1 MSGFTFERRELK
13 YRITDAQRA
22 ALEAAFGTR
31 MVPDEHGESTICNI
45 YYDTPDYR
53 LIRASL
59 EKPAYKEK
67 LRLRSYGVAEPGGE
81 VFLELKKKYKG
92 IVYKRRITLPEDA
105 AGEFIAGRAPL
116 GEHGQI
122 GREIE
127 YFTSIYAPLRPA
139 VHLSYERSAWFSRE
153 DRDLRITFDRNIR
166 FRRED
171 VSLTLPAAGRRIL
184 PEGESLMEIKATASL
199 PPRLPPGSF
208 SCFSPRRSRWD
219 LSLRLSTHAAATAQ
233 RALPSRSH
241 CCRASCAL

>member
-1 MSGFTFERRELK
+1 MNGYTFERRELK

-22 ALEAAFGTR
+22 ALEAAFGAR

-45 YYDTPDYR
+45 YYDTADYR

-67 LRLRSYGVAEPGGE
+67 LRLRSYGVTEPGGE

-127 YFTSIYAPLRPA
+127 YFTAFYAPLLPA

-153 DRDLRITFDRNIR
+153 DRDLRITFDKNIR
-166 FRRED
+166 FRQED
-171 VSLTLPAAGRRIL
+171 VSLTLPAGGRRIL
-184 PEGESLMEIKATASL
+184 PEGESLMEIKA
-199 PPRLPPGSF
+199 
-208 SCFSPRRSRWD
+208 
-219 LSLRLSTHAAATAQ
+219 AAALPLWLVSELDTLGIFQSTFSKYGEAYKAILAGAQKTFGGKTA
-233 RALPSRSH
+233 
-241 CCRASCAL
+241 

>member
-1 MSGFTFERRELK
+1 MNGYTFERRELK

-22 ALEAAFGTR
+22 ALEAACGAR

-45 YYDTPDYR
+45 YYDTADYR

-67 LRLRSYGVAEPGGE
+67 LRLRSYGVTEPGGE

-127 YFTSIYAPLRPA
+127 YFTAFYAPLLPA

-153 DRDLRITFDRNIR
+153 DRDLRITFDKNIR
-166 FRRED
+166 FRQED
-171 VSLTLPAAGRRIL
+171 VSLTLPAGGRRIL
-184 PEGESLMEIKATASL
+184 SEGESLMEIKA
-199 PPRLPPGSF
+199 
-208 SCFSPRRSRWD
+208 
-219 LSLRLSTHAAATAQ
+219 AAALPLWLVSELDTLGIYQSTFSKYGEAYKAILAGAQKTFGGKTA
-233 RALPSRSH
+233 
-241 CCRASCAL
+241 

>member
-1 MSGFTFERRELK
+1 MNGYTFERRELK

-22 ALEAAFGTR
+22 ALEAAFDAR
-31 MVPDEHGESTICNI
+31 MVPDEYGESTICNI
-45 YYDTPDYR
+45 YYDTADYR

-67 LRLRSYGVAEPGGE
+67 LRLRSYGVTEPGGE

-127 YFTSIYAPLRPA
+127 YFTAFYAPLLPA

-153 DRDLRITFDRNIR
+153 DRDLRITFDKNIR
-166 FRRED
+166 FRQED
-171 VSLTLPAAGRRIL
+171 VSLTLPAGGRRIL
-184 PEGESLMEIKATASL
+184 PEGESLMEIKA
-199 PPRLPPGSF
+199 
-208 SCFSPRRSRWD
+208 
-219 LSLRLSTHAAATAQ
+219 AAALPLWLVSELDTLGIYQSTFSKYGEAYKAILAGAQKTFGGKTA
-233 RALPSRSH
+233 
-241 CCRASCAL
+241 

>member
-1 MSGFTFERRELK
+1 MNGYTFERRELK

-22 ALEAAFGTR
+22 ALEAAFGAR

-45 YYDTPDYR
+45 YYDTADYR

-67 LRLRSYGVAEPGGE
+67 LRLRSYGVTEPGGE
-81 VFLELKKKYKG
+81 VFLELKKKYRG

-127 YFTSIYAPLRPA
+127 YFTAFYAPLLPA

-153 DRDLRITFDRNIR
+153 DRDLRITFDKSIR
-166 FRRED
+166 FRQED
-171 VSLTLPAAGRRIL
+171 VSLTLPAGGRRIL
-184 PEGESLMEIKATASL
+184 PEGESLMEIKA
-199 PPRLPPGSF
+199 
-208 SCFSPRRSRWD
+208 
-219 LSLRLSTHAAATAQ
+219 AAALPLWLVSELDTLGIYQSTFSKYGEAYKAILAGAQKTFGGKTA
-233 RALPSRSH
+233 
-241 CCRASCAL
+241 

>member
-1 MSGFTFERRELK
+1 MNRYTFERRELK

-22 ALEAAFGTR
+22 ALEAAFDAR
-31 MVPDEHGESTICNI
+31 MVPDEYGESTICNI
-45 YYDTPDYR
+45 YYDTADYR

-67 LRLRSYGVAEPGGE
+67 LRLRSYGVTEPGGE

-127 YFTSIYAPLRPA
+127 YFTAFYAPLLPA

-153 DRDLRITFDRNIR
+153 DHDLRITFDKNIR
-166 FRRED
+166 FRQED
-171 VSLTLPAAGRRIL
+171 VSLTLPAGGRRIL
-184 PEGESLMEIKATASL
+184 PEGESLMEIKA
-199 PPRLPPGSF
+199 
-208 SCFSPRRSRWD
+208 
-219 LSLRLSTHAAATAQ
+219 AAALPLWLVSELDTLGIYQSTFSKYGEAYKVILAGAQKTFGGKTA
-233 RALPSRSH
+233 
-241 CCRASCAL
+241 

>member
-1 MSGFTFERRELK
+1 MNGYTFERRELK

-22 ALEAAFGTR
+22 ALEAAFDAR
-31 MVPDEHGESTICNI
+31 MVPDEYGESTICNI
-45 YYDTPDYR
+45 YYDTADYR

-67 LRLRSYGVAEPGGE
+67 LRLRSYGATEPGGE

-127 YFTSIYAPLRPA
+127 YFTAFYAPLLPA

-153 DRDLRITFDRNIR
+153 DRDLRITFDKNIR
-166 FRRED
+166 FRQED
-171 VSLTLPAAGRRIL
+171 VSLTLPAGGRRIL
-184 PEGESLMEIKATASL
+184 PEGESLMEIKA
-199 PPRLPPGSF
+199 
-208 SCFSPRRSRWD
+208 
-219 LSLRLSTHAAATAQ
+219 AAALPLWLVSELDTLGIYQSTFSKYGEAYKAILAGAQKTFGGKTA
-233 RALPSRSH
+233 
-241 CCRASCAL
+241 

>member
-1 MSGFTFERRELK
+1 MNGYTFERRELK

-22 ALEAAFGTR
+22 ALEAAFGAR

-45 YYDTPDYR
+45 YYDTADYR

-67 LRLRSYGVAEPGGE
+67 LRLRSYGVTEPGGE
-81 VFLELKKKYKG
+81 VFLELKKKYRG

-127 YFTSIYAPLRPA
+127 YFTAFYAPLLPA

-153 DRDLRITFDRNIR
+153 DRDLRITFDKNIR
-166 FRRED
+166 FRQED
-171 VSLTLPAAGRRIL
+171 VSLTLPAGGRHIL
-184 PEGESLMEIKATASL
+184 PEGESLMEIKA
-199 PPRLPPGSF
+199 
-208 SCFSPRRSRWD
+208 
-219 LSLRLSTHAAATAQ
+219 AAALPLWLVSELDTLGIYQSTFSKYGEAYKAILAGAQKTFGGKTA
-233 RALPSRSH
+233 
-241 CCRASCAL
+241 

>member
-1 MSGFTFERRELK
+1 MNGCTFERRELK

-22 ALEAAFGTR
+22 ALEAAFGAR
-31 MVPDEHGESTICNI
+31 MVPDEYGESTICNI
-45 YYDTPDYR
+45 YYDTADYR

-67 LRLRSYGVAEPGGE
+67 LRLRSYGVTEPGGE

-127 YFTSIYAPLRPA
+127 YFTAFYAPLLPA

-153 DRDLRITFDRNIR
+153 DRDLRITFDKNIR
-166 FRRED
+166 FRQED
-171 VSLTLPAAGRRIL
+171 VSLTLPAGGRRIL
-184 PEGESLMEIKATASL
+184 PEGESLMEIKA
-199 PPRLPPGSF
+199 
-208 SCFSPRRSRWD
+208 
-219 LSLRLSTHAAATAQ
+219 AAALPLWLVSELDTLGIYQSTFSKYGEAYKAILAGAQKTFGGKTA
-233 RALPSRSH
+233 
-241 CCRASCAL
+241 

>member
-1 MSGFTFERRELK
+1 MNGYTFERRELK

-22 ALEAAFGTR
+22 ALEAAFDAR
-31 MVPDEHGESTICNI
+31 MVPDEYGESTICNI
-45 YYDTPDYR
+45 YYDTADYR

-67 LRLRSYGVAEPGGE
+67 LRLRSYGVTELGGE

-127 YFTSIYAPLRPA
+127 YFTAFYAPLLPA

-153 DRDLRITFDRNIR
+153 DRDLRITFDKNIR
-166 FRRED
+166 FRQED
-171 VSLTLPAAGRRIL
+171 VSLTLPAGGRRIL
-184 PEGESLMEIKATASL
+184 SEGESLMEIKA
-199 PPRLPPGSF
+199 
-208 SCFSPRRSRWD
+208 
-219 LSLRLSTHAAATAQ
+219 AAALPLWLVSELDTLGIYQSTFSKYGEAYKAILAGAQKTFGGKTA
-233 RALPSRSH
+233 
-241 CCRASCAL
+241 

>member
-1 MSGFTFERRELK
+1 MNGYTFERRELK

-22 ALEAAFGTR
+22 ALEAAFGAR

-45 YYDTPDYR
+45 YYDTADYR

-67 LRLRSYGVAEPGGE
+67 LRLRSYSVTEPGGE

-127 YFTSIYAPLRPA
+127 YFTAFYAPLLPA

-153 DRDLRITFDRNIR
+153 DRDLRITFDKNIR
-166 FRRED
+166 FRQED
-171 VSLTLPAAGRRIL
+171 VSLTLPAGGRRIL
-184 PEGESLMEIKATASL
+184 PEGESLMEIKA
-199 PPRLPPGSF
+199 
-208 SCFSPRRSRWD
+208 
-219 LSLRLSTHAAATAQ
+219 AAALPLWLVSELDTLGIYQSTFSKYGEAYKAILAGAQKTFGGKTA
-233 RALPSRSH
+233 
-241 CCRASCAL
+241 

>member
-1 MSGFTFERRELK
+1 MNGYTFERRELK

-22 ALEAAFGTR
+22 ALEAVFGAR
-31 MVPDEHGESTICNI
+31 MVPDEYGESTICNI
-45 YYDTPDYR
+45 YYDTADHR

-67 LRLRSYGVAEPGGE
+67 LRLRSYGVTEQGGE

-127 YFTSIYAPLRPA
+127 YFTAFYAPLLPA

-153 DRDLRITFDRNIR
+153 DRDLRITFDKNIR
-166 FRRED
+166 FRQED
-171 VSLTLPAAGRRIL
+171 VSLTLPAGGRRIL
-184 PEGESLMEIKATASL
+184 PEGESLMEIKA
-199 PPRLPPGSF
+199 
-208 SCFSPRRSRWD
+208 
-219 LSLRLSTHAAATAQ
+219 AAALPLWLVSELDTLGIYQSTFSKYGEAYKAILAGAQKTFGGKTA
-233 RALPSRSH
+233 
-241 CCRASCAL
+241 

>member
-1 MSGFTFERRELK
+1 MNGYTFERRELK

-22 ALEAAFGTR
+22 ALEAAFGAR

-45 YYDTPDYR
+45 YYDTADYR

-67 LRLRSYGVAEPGGE
+67 LRLRSYGVTEQGGK

-127 YFTSIYAPLRPA
+127 YFTAFYAPLLPA

-153 DRDLRITFDRNIR
+153 DRDLRITFDKNIR
-166 FRRED
+166 FRQED
-171 VSLTLPAAGRRIL
+171 VSLTLPAGGRRIL
-184 PEGESLMEIKATASL
+184 PEGESLMEIKA
-199 PPRLPPGSF
+199 
-208 SCFSPRRSRWD
+208 
-219 LSLRLSTHAAATAQ
+219 AAALPLWLVSELDTLGIFQSTFSKYGEAYKAILAGAQKTFGGKTA
-233 RALPSRSH
+233 
-241 CCRASCAL
+241 

>member
-1 MSGFTFERRELK
+1 MNGYTFERQELK

-22 ALEAAFGTR
+22 ALEAAFGAR

-45 YYDTPDYR
+45 YYDTADYR
-53 LIRASL
+53 LIRTSL

-67 LRLRSYGVAEPGGE
+67 LRLRSYGVTEPGGE

-127 YFTSIYAPLRPA
+127 YFTAFYAPLLPA

-153 DRDLRITFDRNIR
+153 DRDLRITFDKNIR
-166 FRRED
+166 FRQED
-171 VSLTLPAAGRRIL
+171 VSLTLPAGGRCIL
-184 PEGESLMEIKATASL
+184 PEGESLMEIKA
-199 PPRLPPGSF
+199 
-208 SCFSPRRSRWD
+208 
-219 LSLRLSTHAAATAQ
+219 AAALPLWLVSELDTLGIYQSTFSKYGEAYKAILARAQKTFGGKTA
-233 RALPSRSH
+233 
-241 CCRASCAL
+241 

>member
-1 MSGFTFERRELK
+1 MNGYTFERRELK

-22 ALEAAFGTR
+22 ALEAAFDAR

-45 YYDTPDYR
+45 YYDTADYR
-53 LIRASL
+53 LIRTSL

-67 LRLRSYGVAEPGGE
+67 LRLRSYGVTEPGGE

-127 YFTSIYAPLRPA
+127 YFTAFYAPLLPA

-153 DRDLRITFDRNIR
+153 DRDLRITFDKNIR
-166 FRRED
+166 FRQED
-171 VSLTLPAAGRRIL
+171 VSLTLPAGGRRIL
-184 PEGESLMEIKATASL
+184 PEGESLMEIKA
-199 PPRLPPGSF
+199 
-208 SCFSPRRSRWD
+208 
-219 LSLRLSTHAAATAQ
+219 AAALPLWLVSELDTLGIFQSTFSKYGEAYKAILAGAQKTFGGKTA
-233 RALPSRSH
+233 
-241 CCRASCAL
+241 

>member
-1 MSGFTFERRELK
+1 MNGYTFERRELK

-22 ALEAAFGTR
+22 ALEAAFGAR

-45 YYDTPDYR
+45 YYDTADHR

-67 LRLRSYGVAEPGGE
+67 LRLRSYGVTEPGGE

-105 AGEFIAGRAPL
+105 AEKFIAGHAPL

-127 YFTSIYAPLRPA
+127 YFTRIYAPLRPA

-153 DRDLRITFDRNIR
+153 DRDLRITFDKNIR
-166 FRRED
+166 FRQEN
-171 VSLTLPAAGRRIL
+171 VSLTLPAGGRCIL
-184 PEGESLMEIKATASL
+184 PEGESLMEIKA
-199 PPRLPPGSF
+199 
-208 SCFSPRRSRWD
+208 
-219 LSLRLSTHAAATAQ
+219 AAALPLWLVSELDTLGIYQSTFSKYGEAYKVILAGAQKTFGGKTA
-233 RALPSRSH
+233 
-241 CCRASCAL
+241 

>member
-1 MSGFTFERRELK
+1 MNGYTFERRELK

-22 ALEAAFGTR
+22 ALEAAFGAR

-45 YYDTPDYR
+45 YYDTADHR

-67 LRLRSYGVAEPGGE
+67 LRLRSYGVTEPGGE

-127 YFTSIYAPLRPA
+127 YFTAFYAPLLPA

-153 DRDLRITFDRNIR
+153 DRDLRITFDKNIR
-166 FRRED
+166 FRQED
-171 VSLTLPAAGRRIL
+171 VSLTLPAGGRRIL
-184 PEGESLMEIKATASL
+184 PEGESLMEIKA
-199 PPRLPPGSF
+199 
-208 SCFSPRRSRWD
+208 
-219 LSLRLSTHAAATAQ
+219 AAALPLWLVSELDTLGIYQSTFSKYGEAYKVILAGAQKTFGGKTA
-233 RALPSRSH
+233 
-241 CCRASCAL
+241 

>member
-1 MSGFTFERRELK
+1 MNGYTFERRELK

-22 ALEAAFGTR
+22 ALEAAFDAR
-31 MVPDEHGESTICNI
+31 MVPDERGESTICNI
-45 YYDTPDYR
+45 YYDTADYR

-67 LRLRSYGVAEPGGE
+67 LRLRSYGVTEQGGE

-127 YFTSIYAPLRPA
+127 YFTAFYAPLLPA

-153 DRDLRITFDRNIR
+153 DRDLRITFDKNIR
-166 FRRED
+166 FRQED
-171 VSLTLPAAGRRIL
+171 VSLTLPAGGRCIL
-184 PEGESLMEIKATASL
+184 PEGESLMEIKA
-199 PPRLPPGSF
+199 
-208 SCFSPRRSRWD
+208 
-219 LSLRLSTHAAATAQ
+219 AAALPLWLVSELDTLGIYQSTFSKYGEAYKAILARAQKTFGGKTA
-233 RALPSRSH
+233 
-241 CCRASCAL
+241 

>member
-1 MSGFTFERRELK
+1 MSGYTFERREIK

-22 ALEAAFGTR
+22 ALESAFAAR

-67 LRLRSYGVAEPGGE
+67 LRLRSYGIAAPGGE

-105 AGEFIAGRAPL
+105 ASEFLAGRAPL

-127 YFTSIYAPLRPA
+127 YFAAFYGSLRPA
-139 VHLSYERSAWFSRE
+139 VHLSYERSAWFSRS
-153 DRDLRITFDRNIR
+153 DRDLRVTFDRHIR
-166 FRRED
+166 FRCED
-171 VSLTLPAAGRRIL
+171 VSLTAPAGGRSL
-184 PEGESLMEIKATASL
+184 QSEGESLMEIKA
-199 PPRLPPGSF
+199 
-208 SCFSPRRSRWD
+208 
-219 LSLRLSTHAAATAQ
+219 AAALPLWLTGELDALGIYQSTFSKYGEAYKTLLADARETAGGKT
-233 RALPSRSH
+233 A
-241 CCRASCAL
+241 

>member
-1 MSGFTFERRELK
+1 MNGYTFERRELK

-22 ALEAAFGTR
+22 ALEAAFGAR

-45 YYDTPDYR
+45 YYDTADYR

-67 LRLRSYGVAEPGGE
+67 LRLRSYGVTEPGGE

-127 YFTSIYAPLRPA
+127 YFTAFYAPLLPA

-153 DRDLRITFDRNIR
+153 DRDLRITFDKNIR
-166 FRRED
+166 FRQED
-171 VSLTLPAAGRRIL
+171 VSLTLPAGGRRIL
-184 PEGESLMEIKATASL
+184 PEGESLMEIKA
-199 PPRLPPGSF
+199 
-208 SCFSPRRSRWD
+208 
-219 LSLRLSTHAAATAQ
+219 AAALPLWLVSELDALGIYQNTFSKYGEAYKAILAGAQKTFGGKTA
-233 RALPSRSH
+233 
-241 CCRASCAL
+241 

>member
-1 MSGFTFERRELK
+1 MNGYTFERRELK

-22 ALEAAFGTR
+22 ALEAACGAR

-45 YYDTPDYR
+45 YYDTADYR

-67 LRLRSYGVAEPGGE
+67 LRLRSYGVTEPGGE

-105 AGEFIAGRAPL
+105 AGEFIAGRTPL

-127 YFTSIYAPLRPA
+127 YFTAFYAPLLPA

-153 DRDLRITFDRNIR
+153 DRDLRITFDKNIR
-166 FRRED
+166 FRQED
-171 VSLTLPAAGRRIL
+171 VSLTLPAGGRRIL
-184 PEGESLMEIKATASL
+184 SEGESLMEIKA
-199 PPRLPPGSF
+199 
-208 SCFSPRRSRWD
+208 
-219 LSLRLSTHAAATAQ
+219 AAALPLWLVSELDTLGIYQSTFSKYGEAYKVILAGAQKTFGGKTA
-233 RALPSRSH
+233 
-241 CCRASCAL
+241 

>member
-1 MSGFTFERRELK
+1 MNGYTFERRELK

-22 ALEAAFGTR
+22 ALEAAFGAR

-45 YYDTPDYR
+45 YYDTADYR

-67 LRLRSYGVAEPGGE
+67 LRLRSYGVTEPGGE

-127 YFTSIYAPLRPA
+127 YFTAFYAPLLPA

-153 DRDLRITFDRNIR
+153 DHDLRITFDKNIR
-166 FRRED
+166 FRQED
-171 VSLTLPAAGRRIL
+171 VSLTLPAGGRRIL
-184 PEGESLMEIKATASL
+184 PEGESLMEIKA
-199 PPRLPPGSF
+199 
-208 SCFSPRRSRWD
+208 
-219 LSLRLSTHAAATAQ
+219 AAALPLWLVSELDTLGIYQSTFSKYGEAYKVILAGAQKTFGGKTA
-233 RALPSRSH
+233 
-241 CCRASCAL
+241 

>member
-1 MSGFTFERRELK
+1 MNGYTFERRELK

-22 ALEAAFGTR
+22 ALEAAFGAR

-45 YYDTPDYR
+45 YYDTADYR

-67 LRLRSYGVAEPGGE
+67 LRLRSYGVTEPGGE

-122 GREIE
+122 GR
-127 YFTSIYAPLRPA
+127 
-139 VHLSYERSAWFSRE
+139 V
-153 DRDLRITFDRNIR
+153 
-166 FRRED
+166 
-171 VSLTLPAAGRRIL
+171 
-184 PEGESLMEIKATASL
+184 
-199 PPRLPPGSF
+199 
-208 SCFSPRRSRWD
+208 
-219 LSLRLSTHAAATAQ
+219 AQ
-233 RALPSRSH
+233 RARRKADEGDAAAVGRGVRKPVHPFVVGQLLHVRAVDGHAKQLRVAGRGRS
-241 CCRASCAL
+241 AF

>member
-1 MSGFTFERRELK
+1 MNGYTFERRELK

-22 ALEAAFGTR
+22 ALEAAFGAR

-45 YYDTPDYR
+45 YYDTADYR

-67 LRLRSYGVAEPGGE
+67 LRLRSYGVTEPGGE

-105 AGEFIAGRAPL
+105 AGDFIAGRAPL

-127 YFTSIYAPLRPA
+127 YFTAFYAPLLPA

-153 DRDLRITFDRNIR
+153 DRDLRITFDKNIR
-166 FRRED
+166 FRQED
-171 VSLTLPAAGRRIL
+171 VSLTLPAGGRRIL
-184 PEGESLMEIKATASL
+184 PEGESLMEIKA
-199 PPRLPPGSF
+199 
-208 SCFSPRRSRWD
+208 
-219 LSLRLSTHAAATAQ
+219 AAALPLWLVSELDTLGIYQSTFSKYGEAYKAILAGAQKTFGGKTA
-233 RALPSRSH
+233 
-241 CCRASCAL
+241 

>member
-1 MSGFTFERRELK
+1 MNGYTFERRELK

-22 ALEAAFGTR
+22 ALEAAFGAR
-31 MVPDEHGESTICNI
+31 MVPDEYGESTICNI
-45 YYDTPDYR
+45 YYDTADYR

-67 LRLRSYGVAEPGGE
+67 LRLRSYGVTEPGGE

-127 YFTSIYAPLRPA
+127 YFTAFYAPLLPA

-153 DRDLRITFDRNIR
+153 DRDLRITFDKNIR
-166 FRRED
+166 FRQVD
-171 VSLTLPAAGRRIL
+171 VSLTLPAGGRRIL
-184 PEGESLMEIKATASL
+184 PEGESLMEIKA
-199 PPRLPPGSF
+199 
-208 SCFSPRRSRWD
+208 
-219 LSLRLSTHAAATAQ
+219 AAALPLWLVSELDTLGIYQSTFSKYGEAYKAILAGAQ
-233 RALPSRSH
+233 KTFGGKRA
-241 CCRASCAL
+241 

>member
-1 MSGFTFERRELK
+1 MNGYTFERRELK

-22 ALEAAFGTR
+22 ALEAAFGAR
-31 MVPDEHGESTICNI
+31 MVPDEYGESTICNI
-45 YYDTPDYR
+45 YYDTADYR

-67 LRLRSYGVAEPGGE
+67 LRLRSYGVTEPGGE

-127 YFTSIYAPLRPA
+127 YFTAFYAPLLPA

-153 DRDLRITFDRNIR
+153 DRDLRITFDKNIR
-166 FRRED
+166 FRQED
-171 VSLTLPAAGRRIL
+171 VSLTLPAGGRRIL
-184 PEGESLMEIKATASL
+184 PEGESLMEIKA
-199 PPRLPPGSF
+199 
-208 SCFSPRRSRWD
+208 
-219 LSLRLSTHAAATAQ
+219 AAALPLWLVSELDTLGIYQSTFSKYGEAYKVILAGAQKTFGGKTA
-233 RALPSRSH
+233 
-241 CCRASCAL
+241 